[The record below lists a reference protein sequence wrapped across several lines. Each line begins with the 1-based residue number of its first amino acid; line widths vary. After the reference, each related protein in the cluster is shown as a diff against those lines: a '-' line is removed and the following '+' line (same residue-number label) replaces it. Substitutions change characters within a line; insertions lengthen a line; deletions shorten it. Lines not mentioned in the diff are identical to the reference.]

1 MGTSNQG
8 SAYEGLRGL
17 VFRMDLQGTEDTGV
31 QAVLMDW
38 NLGKAVASVL
48 AVIDGTASVYLS
60 SGGGFIGGGQRSDA
74 MRETAIRAT
83 QVATTLLPQMQRTD
97 SSETPPH
104 PEEVYLYA
112 RSKDGVYRATASVAD
127 VRTGSGPYAELANL
141 MQHIITLYRQTTPAE
156 DKPKS

>member
-1 MGTSNQG
+1 MGTSSEG

-17 VFRMDLQGTEDTGV
+17 MFRMDLQGTGETGV

-48 AVIDGTASVYLS
+48 AVNDGTASVYLS
-60 SGGGFIGGGQRSDA
+60 SGGGFIGGGQRSEA
-74 MRETAIRAT
+74 MRETAVRAT
-83 QVATTLLPQMQRTD
+83 QVATTLLPQMQLTE
-97 SSETPPH
+97 SFETPPH
-104 PEEVYLYA
+104 PEDVYLYA
-112 RSKDGVYRATASVAD
+112 RSREGVYRATAKVAEL
-127 VRTGSGPYAELANL
+127 RTGTGPFAPLSNL